1 MKNCNCSAVDISHY
15 VYRNLQA
22 TETSKLQL
30 IIALYV
36 VYIWLIVFILTS
48 YTIFIATSSFY
59 DQGDHSPDTLKFP
72 DISRFFRQVQI
83 SDNVL
88 KISIF
93 ESAPKFPPNGVLSP
107 KFLTIKFQQTH

>member
-1 MKNCNCSAVDISHY
+1 MSHY

-48 YTIFIATSSFY
+48 YTLHFIFISTRSFY
-59 DQGDHSPDTLKFP
+59 DEKKTDMT
-72 DISRFFRQVQI
+72 
-83 SDNVL
+83 
-88 KISIF
+88 
-93 ESAPKFPPNGVLSP
+93 
-107 KFLTIKFQQTH
+107 